1 MRPMKNKSVAIIGAG
16 MAGLSAAAVLN
27 GAGFSVRLFD
37 KGRSPGGRVSTR
49 RVSVANPGG
58 GQAELLFDHGAQFV
72 RTRTPSLSQW
82 LESEVRGGAARTWS
96 VEGDEDRAA
105 HLFIGAPG
113 MSALPKRLAA
123 PLNLETSAQVT
134 AIRRQKESWRLEYDQ
149 NGVKHISP
157 AFDVLIVS
165 APAPQVAALLAPVN
179 AAARSVAEMATYA
192 PCWAAMF
199 AAPAGTFE
207 NLQSGPV
214 DGVPA
219 ISWISRGQDRHPER
233 ASPDMLETIVV
244 HASANWSR
252 ANLER
257 SPEEILALLKASLAD
272 SLSVRFAP
280 AYEAAHRW
288 RYAIV
293 DRPALRNTVFFE
305 DIGLGLCGDWLL
317 GPTIESAWL
326 SGQALARHVALV
338 RV

>member
-1 MRPMKNKSVAIIGAG
+1 MKNKSVAIIGAG
-16 MAGLSAAAVLN
+16 MAGLSAASVLS

-49 RVSVANPGG
+49 RVNLANPGG
-58 GQAELLFDHGAQFV
+58 GQTELLFDHGAQFV

-82 LESEVRGGAARTWS
+82 LQSEVRAGAARHWS
-96 VEGDEDRAA
+96 VEGYEDRAA
-105 HLFIGAPG
+105 PLFIGAPG
-113 MSALPKRLAA
+113 MSALPKRLAE
-123 PLNLETSAQVT
+123 PLNLETSAHVT
-134 AIRRQKESWRLEYDQ
+134 SIRRQKDSWRLEYDQ

-157 AFDVLIVS
+157 AFDILIVG
-165 APAPQVAALLAPVN
+165 APAPQAAALLAPVN
-179 AAARSVAEMATYA
+179 AAARSVADMAAYA

-199 AAPAGTFE
+199 AASAGEFE

-214 DGVPA
+214 VGVPA
-219 ISWISRGQDRHPER
+219 ISWISRGRDRHPKK
-233 ASPDMLETIVV
+233 ASPDALETIVV
-244 HASANWSR
+244 HASASWSR

-257 SPEEILALLKASLAD
+257 SPEEILTLLKASMAD
-272 SLSVRFAP
+272 SLSACFAP

-338 RV
+338 RA